1 MTSRLK
7 SAVKATDAIGQLLQ
21 RGMSDIPN
29 LTQWS
34 GFSNAETPPT
44 ECGSIRTWRP
54 ALRNLKSYRIDHHSS
69 LGLAKLAFPD
79 EIRGPLN
86 LRKRRH
92 VPSGVSQRQD
102 CRPLTPFAQVG
113 SFFCTNQRRPLGR
126 QMSASATAWLI
137 ALVQIKSV
145 SLAVIGSGRPGA
157 WNPAVN
163 WRKQSHVSDDCAQIL
178 FLKVGELVPR
188 HPLPMELSAIPTN
201 TAANSSLQLP
211 IGPGANARLR
221 MRRYVSCP
229 QGPKRLPANWRA
241 AASVC
246 SMTDGAAC

>member
-1 MTSRLK
+1 LECPVQPIRKRPRMTSRLK
-7 SAVKATDAIGQLLQ
+7 SAVRATDAIGQLLQ

-92 VPSGVSQRQD
+92 VPSGVRQRQD

-113 SFFCTNQRRPLGR
+113 SFLHKSAATSR
-126 QMSASATAWLI
+126 QADVCFSDS
-137 ALVQIKSV
+137 LVD
-145 SLAVIGSGRPGA
+145 R
-157 WNPAVN
+157 
-163 WRKQSHVSDDCAQIL
+163 
-178 FLKVGELVPR
+178 
-188 HPLPMELSAIPTN
+188 
-201 TAANSSLQLP
+201 
-211 IGPGANARLR
+211 
-221 MRRYVSCP
+221 SCP
-229 QGPKRLPANWRA
+229 DKKCKFGSHRQREAGGLEP
-241 AASVC
+241 C
-246 SMTDGAAC
+246 G